1 MAADADV
8 AGLSKGEAAD
18 ALNAKLSGL
27 GVTVKSSNNPFTDN
41 VYVVSG
47 NNKSPDFDVTKAG
60 TVEAIKKWVK
70 ANPSGETP
78 VQRAANI
85 KALVKSGVIKSASGE
100 LDD

>member
-1 MAADADV
+1 
-8 AGLSKGEAAD
+8 LSKGEAAD

-47 NNKSPDFDVTKAG
+47 KNKSPDFDVTKAG

-78 VQRAANI
+78 VQKAANI